1 MLIQKLTSTEC
12 RAEFERCG
20 VGRLAFVRHG
30 LPHIVPMRF
39 SYDGSDLYG
48 FSMLGEKI
56 ECMRENPFVCVQF
69 DNQTNHFHW
78 RSVIATGI
86 YEELP
91 ESPENVDAR
100 QYALEVLQKHAM
112 WWQPATVA
120 TESRSAFIPIL
131 FRIRVISLTGRQ
143 AKPDPVEAIQL
154 SSRKT
159 STAVRS
165 GVIRR
170 ILSQVM
176 HPSKGTAGRHKH

>member
-12 RAEFERCG
+12 RAECERCG
-20 VGRLAFVRHG
+20 VGHMAFVCHG
-30 LPHIVPMRF
+30 LPYIVPMRF

-78 RSVIATGI
+78 RSVIATGV

-91 ESPENVDAR
+91 ESPEYVEAR
-100 QYALEVLQKHAM
+100 QHAHEVLQKHAM
-112 WWQPATVA
+112 WWQPATAAAEHPNAYV
-120 TESRSAFIPIL
+120 PIL
-131 FRIRVISLTGRQ
+131 FRIRINRLTGRQ
-143 AKPDPVEAIQL
+143 AKPDAVEAIQL
-154 SSRKT
+154 SNRT
-159 STAVRS
+159 SAAVRS

-170 ILSQVM
+170 ILSEFVR
-176 HPSKGTAGRHKH
+176 PSKSIAGRDKH